1 MIKHLETI
9 KGTPA
14 FDNVVCELN
23 ILGRKKEFI
32 GCRYRWSELVSFA
45 MYLNDFNNQLAANPS
60 EYIETVLRPFNEQEL
75 DFIFSIKR
83 ALKQD
88 DKPTLD
94 KLYQQVSVNIARVKR
109 ICARHTDIKTK
120 IKTFTGA
127 N

>member
-1 MIKHLETI
+1 MIKHLEAI

-14 FDNVVCELN
+14 FESVVNELN

-45 MYLNDFNNQLAANPS
+45 MYLNDFNNQLAGEPS
-60 EYIETVLRPFNEQEL
+60 EYIETVLRPFNEAEL
-75 DFIFSIKR
+75 QFIFDIKR

-94 KLYQQVSVNIARVKR
+94 KLYQQVAVNIARVKR
-109 ICARHTDIKTK
+109 ICLRNSDIKTK
-120 IKTFTGA
+120 IKTSLTGE
-127 N
+127 

>member
-1 MIKHLETI
+1 MIKHLEAI
-9 KGTPA
+9 KGTPSYEA
-14 FDNVVCELN
+14 VVNELSL
-23 ILGRKKEFI
+23 LGRKKEFI

-45 MYLNDFNNQLAANPS
+45 MYLNDFNNQLSGEPS

-94 KLYQQVSVNIARVKR
+94 KLYQQVAVNVARVKR

-120 IKTFTGA
+120 IKTTLAGE
-127 N
+127 